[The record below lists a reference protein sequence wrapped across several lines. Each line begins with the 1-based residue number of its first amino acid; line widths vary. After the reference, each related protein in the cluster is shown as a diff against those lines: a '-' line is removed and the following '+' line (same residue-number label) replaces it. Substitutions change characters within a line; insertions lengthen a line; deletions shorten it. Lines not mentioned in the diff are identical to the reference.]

1 MKLILVNILS
11 LKNSDKNLSFN
22 CSSLDIAL
30 ENYDKL
36 YNQQK
41 IGVNSPDYVSN
52 FIKKYCKL
60 TYSLIKNY
68 NLLSIKKI

>member
-36 YNQQK
+36 HNQQK
-41 IGVNSPDYVSN
+41 IGVNSHNYVSN
-52 FIKKYCKL
+52 FLKKYCKL
-60 TYSLIKNY
+60 TYLFLELKQ
-68 NLLSIKKI
+68 